1 MSKENKAVILVVED
15 DAPQRRTLAGFLK
28 KKGYYAAEAEN
39 ADAAAAIAKE
49 MKIDLLLTDLR
60 LGGKDGITLLKELK
74 ESNPQLQAV
83 VMTAYGAVDDAV
95 KAMKNGALDF
105 LQKPLDLDLLE
116 AILAKAAERSDLAKE
131 NAGLAQ
137 ALANSEPFA
146 AFVGDDPK
154 ILEIKKTAA
163 KAAVSRATI
172 MILGESGS
180 GKEALARAIHSASNR
195 RDKPF
200 ITVNCAAFNETLI
213 ESELFGHEKG
223 AFTGADKI
231 KKGRFELADGG
242 TLFID
247 EVGDIPLPFQVKLL
261 GAVQTGAFERVGGTE
276 TIKTDIR
283 IIAATH
289 RDLKER
295 VRSGLFRED
304 LYWRLNVVT
313 IEIPPLR
320 ERPGDIPLLVE
331 RFVKKSS
338 SLAGNRV
345 KGITPEAARAL
356 AKRKFGGNV
365 RELENMIERAVALC
379 DGETLTEADFPEE
392 EDFFDKQAF
401 DAGRPRASE
410 MSDGL
415 DDAVERLERKLIA
428 DALAQT
434 GGNQSAAARL
444 LRVTERAVR
453 YKVKKYGL

>member
-1 MSKENKAVILVVED
+1 MSEENKIVILVVED
-15 DAPQRRTLAGFLK
+15 DAPQRRTLSGFLK
-28 KKGYYAAEAEN
+28 KKGYYVVEAEN
-39 ADAAAAIAKE
+39 ADAAAARAKE
-49 MKIDLLLTDLR
+49 IKTDLLLTDLR

-74 ESNPQLQAV
+74 DANPQLQAI
-83 VMTAYGAVDDAV
+83 VMTAYGAIDDAV

-116 AILAKAAERSDLAKE
+116 AIVAKAAERSDMAKE

-137 ALANSEPFA
+137 ALANAEPFA
-146 AFVGDDPK
+146 AFVGNDPK
-154 ILEIKKTAA
+154 IMEIKKTAA
-163 KAAVSRATI
+163 KAAASRATI

-180 GKEALARAIHSASNR
+180 GKEALARAIHSASSR
-195 RDKPF
+195 RGKPF

-261 GAVQTGAFERVGGTE
+261 GAVQAGSFERVGGTE

-289 RDLKER
+289 RDIKER
-295 VRSGLFRED
+295 VRAGLFRED

-331 RFVKKSS
+331 RFVRKSS

-345 KGITPEAARAL
+345 KGIDPEAATAL
-356 AKRKFGGNV
+356 NKRKFGGNV

-379 DGETLTEADFPEE
+379 DGDRLTEADFPIEE
-392 EDFFDKQAF
+392 YLFDKPDGGAERS
-401 DAGRPRASE
+401 ATSE
-410 MSDGL
+410 KNAGL
-415 DDAVERLERKLIA
+415 DEAVERLEKKLIA
-428 DALAQT
+428 EALAET

-444 LRVTERAVR
+444 LRTTERAIR
-453 YKVKKYGL
+453 YKVRKYGL